1 MSRTHPHDDARKP
14 ARNLALGGSADTRQ
28 RGLAGLFQGC
38 DWNALARACGYRNLD
53 KGRRRLQALA
63 AGDLRL
69 YETLRGGLVTGLG
82 LPLARLDTLVQAEL
96 DHRQRAADADFVPH
110 IVWLTEHRVPT
121 SITQA
126 GLIGACRMRI
136 LLPENGQPLSM
147 LRQAIQACPDHVPF
161 FGRVLGFRLN
171 YRPDA
176 SAEFNRHGDFLRRH
190 DRAIPA
196 GTSTGDHVRLG
207 ALLMP

>member
-1 MSRTHPHDDARKP
+1 MARIDQHEIPENIGSESPGPDACLDAP
-14 ARNLALGGSADTRQ
+14 PLAELF
-28 RGLAGLFQGC
+28 AGRR

-53 KGRRRLQALA
+53 KGRRRLRELA

-69 YETLRGGLVTGLG
+69 YETLRVGLAHGLG
-82 LPLARLDTLVQAEL
+82 LPLARLDAGIQAEL
-96 DHRQRAADADFVPH
+96 DHRQRAADAAFVPH
-110 IVWLTEHRVPT
+110 VVWLTEHRRPT
-121 SITQA
+121 SLTMA

-136 LLPENGQPLSM
+136 FQPDNGQPLSM
-147 LRQAIQACPDHVPF
+147 LRQAIQACPGQVPF

-176 SAEFNRHGDFLRRH
+176 SAEFTRRGEFLRRH
-190 DRAIPA
+190 DPAIPA
-196 GTSTGDHVRLG
+196 GASTGDHVRLG